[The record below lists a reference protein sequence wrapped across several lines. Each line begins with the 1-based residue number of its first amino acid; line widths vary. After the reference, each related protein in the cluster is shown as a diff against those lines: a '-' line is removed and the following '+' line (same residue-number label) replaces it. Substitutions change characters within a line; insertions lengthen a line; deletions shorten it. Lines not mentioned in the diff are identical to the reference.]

1 MPNLWLSLS
10 SGINNY
16 YSKTPEIIL
25 MIQKVKTGH
34 QFNRANNKGEGR
46 FSFTFLR
53 REISPATE

>member
-1 MPNLWLSLS
+1 MPNLFISLS

-16 YSKTPEIIL
+16 YSKTPETFL
-25 MIQKVKTGH
+25 MTQKVKSG
-34 QFNRANNKGEGR
+34 QLFSRGNNKGEGR